1 MRQKLFDLRNTL
13 GRKNHKWTQAMN
25 TARLEVKR
33 GFLTTRILV
42 TLSNVEVLE
51 RNVEENE
58 VTE

>member
-13 GRKNHKWTQAMN
+13 GRKKHKWTQAMN
-25 TARLEVKR
+25 TARMEVKR

-42 TLSNVEVLE
+42 TLSNVGVLE